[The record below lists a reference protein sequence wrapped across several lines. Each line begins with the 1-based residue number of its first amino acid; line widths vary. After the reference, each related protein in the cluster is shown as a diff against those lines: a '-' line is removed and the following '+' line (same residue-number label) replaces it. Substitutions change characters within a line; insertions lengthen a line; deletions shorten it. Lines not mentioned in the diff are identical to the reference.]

1 VSKSSQTF
9 IALLRGINVGRAKRI
24 SMSDLREL
32 LESLG
37 CSDVRTLLNSG
48 NAVFAAPASKVSRL
62 AQNIESALQ
71 QRRGFTAS
79 TLVISTD
86 ELQKIIEH
94 NPLADVA
101 TDHSR
106 HLVAFAWDTKALAK
120 AKPLLE
126 TDWQPDVLEVGPS
139 AAYLWCA
146 SGILESKLLKAFG
159 RATRDT
165 VTTRNWATVLK
176 LQAMVAESVAG
187 PSTNQRKKP

>member
-1 VSKSSQTF
+1 M
-9 IALLRGINVGRAKRI
+9 A
-24 SMSDLREL
+24 DLREL

-48 NAVFAAPASKVSRL
+48 NVVFRAPARKASNL
-62 AQNIESALQ
+62 AQSIESALE
-71 QRRGFTAS
+71 QRCGFTAS
-79 TLVISTD
+79 TLVMSAD

-94 NPLADVA
+94 NPLLDVA

-106 HLVAFAWDTKALAK
+106 HLVAFARDAKVLAK
-120 AKPLLE
+120 AKSLLP
-126 TDWQPDVLEVGPS
+126 TNWQPDVLEVGPS

-159 RATRDT
+159 RAMQDT

-176 LQAMVAESVAG
+176 LQAMVTESATG
-187 PSTNQRKKP
+187 LAAPNQRKKA